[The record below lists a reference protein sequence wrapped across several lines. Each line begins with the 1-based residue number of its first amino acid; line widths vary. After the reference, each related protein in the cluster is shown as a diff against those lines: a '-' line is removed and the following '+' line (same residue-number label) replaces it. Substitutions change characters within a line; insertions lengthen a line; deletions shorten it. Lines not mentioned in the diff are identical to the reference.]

1 MKKIMLYAAC
11 LLLTAPLAPNAAP
24 APAEESFFIHLHH
37 HKAMANVT
45 ISPVKAGAVEIAIQ
59 LETIEELPLKA
70 DAVAVTLGNPDQG
83 IAPVTSQAERTADDQ
98 WLVRIAAS
106 GAGRWKLALSITLA
120 PADAVNIEPPILIY

>member
-11 LLLTAPLAPNAAP
+11 LLLTAPLALNAAP

-120 PADAVNIEPPILIY
+120 PADAVNIEAPILIY

>member
-11 LLLTAPLAPNAAP
+11 LLLTAPLALNAAP

-98 WLVRIAAS
+98 WLVRMAAS

-120 PADAVNIEPPILIY
+120 PADAVNIEAPILIY